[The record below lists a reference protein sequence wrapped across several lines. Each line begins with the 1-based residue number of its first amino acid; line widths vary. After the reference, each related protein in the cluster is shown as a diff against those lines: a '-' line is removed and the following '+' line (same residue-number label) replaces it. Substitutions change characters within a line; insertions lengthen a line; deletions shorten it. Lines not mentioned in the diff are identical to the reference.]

1 MIHYIIYLMLYPYNI
16 IHCNTLCI
24 YIIQN
29 YTCAKFPYHEPSLPS
44 IKLDLIQTHDLF
56 RSRSWLLIIN
66 LNMGIYP

>member
-1 MIHYIIYLMLYPYNI
+1 MLYPYHI
-16 IHCNTLCI
+16 IHCNTLFI
-24 YIIQN
+24 YIYIYIY